1 MDNSNSCIIKV
12 YKIIVTSFSFFV
24 STSIDP
30 IFMDLVLP
38 FNWEEN
44 ELKGMSHEMLALL
57 EEYAPFSKT
66 SIVASIV
73 WFAHMP

>member
-1 MDNSNSCIIKV
+1 
-12 YKIIVTSFSFFV
+12 
-24 STSIDP
+24 
-30 IFMDLVLP
+30 
-38 FNWEEN
+38 
-44 ELKGMSHEMLALL
+44 MSHEMLALL